1 MSHWKCIGNLCFHF
15 HPSKIE
21 NSSTSFPLC
30 PASRLAFSREWLELN
45 ASRCSQRAHLRFSD
59 CVLHWRTSDWPR
71 MSLGRTNESGQFSE
85 IWSTWASIRRKPD
98 FIQKGKLRL
107 LAIGAAMD
115 FAFSCLPLLKH
126 TQMIAWLLAQYVCFK
141 RFAVF

>member
-1 MSHWKCIGNLCFHF
+1 MDWIGC
-15 HPSKIE
+15 PQMQPIE
-21 NSSTSFPLC
+21 FQIVFCTGAL
-30 PASRLAFSREWLELN
+30 
-45 ASRCSQRAHLRFSD
+45 
-59 CVLHWRTSDWPR
+59 SDWQR
-71 MSLGRTNESGQFSE
+71 MSQGRTNESGQFSE